1 MQIFVND
8 PSKIIYYYHLFINY
22 NYYLPT
28 KVLSIQKSTK
38 FYFTLKKYFKSQLD
52 PLWRKDCDLFHI
64 NVDITWTRNKF
75 ISYEIWTIFTTEV
88 IEFKIS
94 DLLTIIFTISNGP
107 LLSSVG

>member
-38 FYFTLKKYFKSQLD
+38 FYFTLKKYFNSQLG
-52 PLWRKDCDLFHI
+52 RKDCDLFHI
-64 NVDITWTRNKF
+64 YVDIT
-75 ISYEIWTIFTTEV
+75 
-88 IEFKIS
+88 
-94 DLLTIIFTISNGP
+94 
-107 LLSSVG
+107 